1 MLDDIKDFLENY
13 WLLVLMG
20 IGLILIGF
28 VVWLFA
34 PRNYTLDVKQ
44 IQWEYV
50 VHIEEFQ
57 VVHHSGDRSKPS
69 DAYNVKSHYH
79 PRTKTW
85 TDEDG
90 ETHTKDDSYWTY
102 DYDVNR
108 WVETRKVVTTDYD
121 HSPYFGEYTLKES
134 DREDGIGAERVIEE
148 KIYRALGTE
157 IHGDGSL
164 VSIVI
169 PENMW
174 DTLTDTDEIN
184 YKQAKVGGPKDPVVA
199 K

>member
-1 MLDDIKDFLENY
+1 MRRSQNHDDD
-13 WLLVLMG
+13 G
-20 IGLILIGF
+20 
-28 VVWLFA
+28 
-34 PRNYTLDVKQ
+34 
-44 IQWEYV
+44 
-50 VHIEEFQ
+50 
-57 VVHHSGDRSKPS
+57 SKPS

-85 TDEDG
+85 TDDDG
-90 ETHTKDDSYWTY
+90 KTHTKDDSYWTY

-121 HSPYFGEYTLKES
+121 HSPYFGEYALKES
-134 DREDGIGAERVIEE
+134 NREDGIGAERAIEE

-157 IHGDGSL
+157 IHGDGEL

-169 PENMW
+169 PEDMW
-174 DTLTDTDEIN
+174 ETLTEKDEIN